1 MDKAEITNLQQQ
13 SVANIT
19 ERLPAMARADL
30 IELAAQEAASAAPR
44 STLQA
49 AIDKQLAALDAAEE
63 GGNGGNNDAIAAA
76 TAAEAEK
83 VAAAEAAAK
92 VAEASKPP
100 AKITKDDFRHPE
112 YAGPLNGEQASWRVA
127 NIKPVEKVRTK

>member
-19 ERLPAMARADL
+19 ERLPALDRASL

-44 STLQA
+44 TTLQT
-49 AIDKQLAALDAAEE
+49 AIDKQLAALDDDGE
-63 GGNGGNNDAIAAA
+63 GGDEKNPPAVDGAAV
-76 TAAEAEK
+76 EP
-83 VAAAEAAAK
+83 AAK
-92 VAEASKPP
+92 AAGKIEKPE
-100 AKITKDDFRHPE
+100 KIEKTDFRHPD
-112 YAGPLNGEQASWRVA
+112 YNGPLTGDQADWRVH